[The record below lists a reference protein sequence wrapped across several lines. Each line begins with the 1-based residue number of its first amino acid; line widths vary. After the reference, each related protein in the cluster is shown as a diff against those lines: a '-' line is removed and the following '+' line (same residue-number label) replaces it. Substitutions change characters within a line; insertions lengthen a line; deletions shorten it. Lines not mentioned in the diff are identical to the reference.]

1 MYLESGHW
9 LSLCHVPT
17 IKYENFDSATSGTEI
32 SWKRFLENLKIVE
45 VQKSK
50 IIQPKIPGGKSNGTE
65 IYSKIFPEI
74 PENFVYSSLEIQP
87 SIFYRIESAQFV
99 TCFHMLKFHDSEKNC
114 RTRKGHYDIT
124 LTLK

>member
-1 MYLESGHW
+1 MSPEGHRNFLE
-9 LSLCHVPT
+9 
-17 IKYENFDSATSGTEI
+17 K
-32 SWKRFLENLKIVE
+32 FLENLKIVE
-45 VQKSK
+45 VQKSE

-74 PENFVYSSLEIQP
+74 LENFVYSSLEIQP

-99 TCFHMLKFHDSEKNC
+99 TCCHMLKFHDSEKNC

-124 LTLK
+124 LDTRVTAVHVGDRTDLLIGS